1 MTRGAL
7 SSRGSSWFG
16 TDGTNLAPSGARVR
30 RPCCSR
36 SIRGF
41 RIPPEPQL
49 GATRKIHPGEISAI
63 LARLFERKSP
73 AADGAVF
80 LSGRWGGVRVLVL
93 PRLERVPGDEWK
105 FSLYL
110 EPWSEK
116 AEQADP
122 YRDEKKKT

>member
-1 MTRGAL
+1 MVRPGLAL
-7 SSRGSSWFG
+7 M
-16 TDGTNLAPSGARVR
+16 APIWHRAVHAYVGRVVAAQSADSEFLR
-30 RPCCSR
+30 SPNWGQRAR
-36 SIRGF
+36 SIPASF
-41 RIPPEPQL
+41 R
-49 GATRKIHPGEISAI
+49 RFK
-63 LARLFERKSP
+63 ARLFERKSP